1 MNEFLK
7 RNSPIFYIGIFVA
20 VIFIF
25 IIVLGQNTPNVT
37 PSLQA
42 IDDKELVTDSNP
54 VLGFKDSRVTIVE
67 FLDYN
72 CPSCKAFSPAL
83 KNLLEGNKNR
93 LRVVLRHYP
102 LVGLSGHESSY
113 LAAQAVQAANK
124 FGKAEDMHYALLEAS
139 EINKENIILIAERL
153 EINKDEFSKKLD
165 SDEIRAEVDKDLDA
179 AKKLQVRG
187 TPTIFLNGKQLDLQK
202 QDLNTLIL
210 AEINKMYPQQ

>member
-1 MNEFLK
+1 MNEFFK
-7 RNSPIFYIGIFVA
+7 RNSPIFYIGVFVA
-20 VIFIF
+20 VVFVF
-25 IIVLGQNTPNVT
+25 IIILGQSTPTVSPN
-37 PSLQA
+37 LQPVEE
-42 IDDKELVTDSNP
+42 KELVAESNP
-54 VLGFKDSRVTIVE
+54 VLGFKESRVTIVE

-113 LAAQAVQAANK
+113 LAAQAVQTANK
-124 FGKAEDMHYALLEAS
+124 YGKAEEMHYALLEAS
-139 EINKENIILIAERL
+139 DITKENILLIAERL

-165 SDEIRAEVDKDLDA
+165 SDEIRAEVDKDLET
-179 AKKLQVRG
+179 AKKLQIRG
-187 TPTIFLNGKQLDLQK
+187 TPTIFLNGRQLDLQK